1 MVFTKRP
8 KLNDDDYEVLDKS
21 KKVKATRN
29 TRTRKSAEQAQANL
43 QSQIQDYGTY
53 SKPKITALKY
63 NSSTKDTF
71 KIEKFETEEIEGKK
85 PEYKP
90 YIVELENKVELLEQQ
105 LQSLE
110 SIINELQ
117 DEKAS
122 WFLDLDTIAP
132 NTIRSMTPQQLKA
145 TLSEQNKEIKALRHK
160 LEKKS
165 KKYENEV
172 TKEPIKIIVQTY
184 ASLSASMKEF
194 VLCALKSASNGILK
208 DDTVVFELLKTQ
220 IMFFSSDGSK
230 KHIGVA
236 AGMLYYPFLMDW
248 AVKFQGLFGQG
259 ALNYLRNCGFHNIGI
274 CLVIVDDKVKQNHDG
289 GLILPSPRTIQNH
302 VSKLKI
308 NTGICSK

>member
-184 ASLSASMKEF
+184 ASLSASMKD
-194 VLCALKSASNGILK
+194 I
-208 DDTVVFELLKTQ
+208 
-220 IMFFSSDGSK
+220 
-230 KHIGVA
+230 
-236 AGMLYYPFLMDW
+236 
-248 AVKFQGLFGQG
+248 
-259 ALNYLRNCGFHNIGI
+259 
-274 CLVIVDDKVKQNHDG
+274 
-289 GLILPSPRTIQNH
+289 
-302 VSKLKI
+302 
-308 NTGICSK
+308 